1 MSQLTL
7 SRILWLQG
15 HPDQAMQ
22 MAQRIIEEAKATG
35 HPVALCFLLA
45 QAGFQVALF
54 AGDLT
59 RAELYVEMLLDL
71 ATAHGMTLFHAYGIG
86 AKGILSTRRG
96 NPAAGVQL
104 LREALEGLSKSRYH
118 LFHTLLLGG
127 QAEALAAAGLVKGGL
142 AAIEEALARAEANE
156 ERWFVAELF
165 RIKGEL
171 TLQDGGSESVA
182 NAERLFMLSLDWAR
196 RQGTQSWELRA
207 ATSLARLLRDQGR
220 SADGVALLQPVYDR
234 FTEGFDTA
242 DLKSAKALLRDPR

>member
-1 MSQLTL
+1 
-7 SRILWLQG
+7 
-15 HPDQAMQ
+15 
-22 MAQRIIEEAKATG
+22 
-35 HPVALCFLLA
+35 
-45 QAGFQVALF
+45 
-54 AGDLT
+54 
-59 RAELYVEMLLDL
+59 MLLDL

-127 QAEALAAAGLVKGGL
+127 QAEALGAAGLGKGGL